1 MYIGRDFIGWPYD
14 VEGISLDAWYAVPVT
29 LEDNVTELHKEL
41 FEESDY
47 TPSSTVQE
55 ISDDIVSRTGYDS

>member
-41 FEESDY
+41 FEENDY